1 MARSCL
7 IWRSPSINAT
17 RACRDFRRAPHYPQL
32 KVCLVESSASS
43 TPALVRYIGYVST
56 ATGVI
61 ASFMILAAVLITC
74 QMIFIRAVLGKSTIW
89 QTEAVIYLMIAATL
103 LGLAYV
109 QKLKGHVG
117 VDLVPTL
124 LGPKGRRLLS
134 IFTLVLTGA
143 MIVLMFYY
151 AYDMWHFAWKRGWK
165 SETIW
170 AVPLWIPY
178 LSVPLGFGLFLLQ
191 LAADLWMV
199 IRGDDIIAPVAAQD
213 RRH

>member
-1 MARSCL
+1 MPPIVRFIGHL
-7 IWRSPSINAT
+7 
-17 RACRDFRRAPHYPQL
+17 
-32 KVCLVESSASS
+32 S
-43 TPALVRYIGYVST
+43 TIS
-56 ATGVI
+56 GVV
-61 ASFMILAAVLITC
+61 ASFMILASVIITC

-89 QTEAVIYLMIAATL
+89 QTEAVIYLMIGATL
-103 LGLAYV
+103 IGLAYV

-117 VDLVPTL
+117 VDLVPSL
-124 LGPKGRRLLS
+124 LGVHARRILA
-134 IFTLVLTGA
+134 ICTLVVTGI
-143 MIVLMFYY
+143 MIIVMLYY

-165 SETIW
+165 SETVW

-199 IRGDDIIAPVAAQD
+199 IRGDDTGAPVAALD

>member
-1 MARSCL
+1 M
-7 IWRSPSINAT
+7 
-17 RACRDFRRAPHYPQL
+17 D
-32 KVCLVESSASS
+32 SSAPS
-43 TPALVRYIGYVST
+43 TPTVIRFIGQLST
-56 ATGVI
+56 ITGVI
-61 ASFMILAAVLITC
+61 ASFMILASVLITC
-74 QMIFIRAVLGKSTIW
+74 QMIFIRAVLNQSTIW
-89 QTEAVIYLMIAATL
+89 QTEAVIYLMIAATM

-117 VDLVPTL
+117 VDLIPTL
-124 LGPKGRRLLS
+124 LGPKGRRVMA
-134 IFTLVLTGA
+134 IFTLSLTA
-143 MIVLMFYY
+143 LMMIVMLYY

-178 LSVPLGFGLFLLQ
+178 LALPLGFGLFLLQ

-199 IRGDDIIAPVAAQD
+199 IRGEDIGAPVAAED

>member
-1 MARSCL
+1 M
-7 IWRSPSINAT
+7 P
-17 RACRDFRRAPHYPQL
+17 P
-32 KVCLVESSASS
+32 
-43 TPALVRYIGYVST
+43 LVRSIGYVST
-56 ATGVI
+56 VTGVL
-61 ASFMILAAVLITC
+61 ASFMILASVLITC

-89 QTEAVIYLMIAATL
+89 QTEAVIYLMIAATMI
-103 LGLAYV
+103 GLAYV

-117 VDLVPTL
+117 VDLIPTM
-124 LGPKGRRLLS
+124 LGRNGRRVMAM
-134 IFTLVLTGA
+134 FTLTVTALM
-143 MIVLMFYY
+143 MILMLYY

-178 LSVPLGFGLFLLQ
+178 LSVPLGFCLFLLQ

-199 IRGDDIIAPVAAQD
+199 IRGVDIGAPVAAED